1 MSLTTSAHGNE
12 AARAHGAG
20 PGSGPERR
28 RTIVAVALCWGMV
41 LFDGY
46 DLIVYGT
53 VQNNLIERAGW
64 GLNAASAGT
73 IGSMAFVGMM
83 IGAVFAG
90 RLSDAWGR
98 RNAILLCAVV
108 FSVAT
113 VLCAVAPGAVAF
125 GSLRL
130 VAGLGLGGLV
140 PSANALAAELIPARR
155 RGAIAT
161 LMMSG
166 VPLGGTAA
174 AVLGLGMIPAFG
186 WQSMFWLALVALLV
200 LVPLGWRFLPETLAS
215 APAVER
221 ARGERTTPVP
231 PAANELPAARPTAA
245 LPTAARPTAAQPAAA
260 RPTAAQPTAAGG
272 GFRGLFRVP
281 FLGLSILFAASTL
294 FTLFAWY
301 GLGTQLPKIMRD
313 SGADLGPALTFTIAL
328 NLGAVA
334 GSIVTAWAGD
344 RFGTVQTSVVA
355 AFLAGAGLVSLLV
368 VPAGN
373 SAYVYGALVIAGVG
387 THGTQSLVIAAI
399 TARYPNELRGTAL
412 GWALGVGRI
421 GAVLAPQL
429 SGLMLATKSIP
440 PVMNFL
446 LFGGSAI
453 VSAALLAAVVALTS
467 ARRRRAAALV

>member
-1 MSLTTSAHGNE
+1 MSLTASVRGNE
-12 AARAHGAG
+12 AARTHGNG
-20 PGSGPERR
+20 PASGPARR
-28 RTIVAVALCWGMV
+28 RTIVAIAICWGMV
-41 LFDGY
+41 VFDGY

-53 VQNNLIERAGW
+53 VQNSLIEGTGW

-98 RNAILLCAVV
+98 RRAILLCAIV

-125 GSLRL
+125 GALRL

-140 PSANALAAELIPARR
+140 PSANALAAELVPAHR
-155 RGAIAT
+155 RGAMAT

-174 AVLGLGMIPAFG
+174 AALGLGMIPAFG
-186 WQSMFWLALVALLV
+186 WRSMFWLALVALV
-200 LVPLGWRFLPETLAS
+200 ILVPLGWRFLPETLGAVA
-215 APAVER
+215 APER
-221 ARGERTTPVP
+221 AGAQRTT
-231 PAANELPAARPTAA
+231 
-245 LPTAARPTAAQPAAA
+245 
-260 RPTAAQPTAAGG
+260 AGG
-272 GFRGLFRVP
+272 GFRGLFRAP
-281 FLGLSILFAASTL
+281 FLGLSVLFAASTL

-328 NLGAVA
+328 NIGAVA
-334 GSIVTAWAGD
+334 GSIATAWAGD
-344 RFGTVQTSVVA
+344 RFGTVSTSVVA
-355 AFLAGAGLVSLLV
+355 AFLAGAALISLLV
-368 VPAGN
+368 VPAG
-373 SAYVYGALVIAGVG
+373 STAYVYGALVVAGVG

-399 TARYPNELRGTAL
+399 AARYPDALRGTAL

-429 SGLMLATKSIP
+429 SGLMLAAKSIP
-440 PVMNFL
+440 PAMNFV

-453 VSAALLAAVVALTS
+453 ISALLLIAVVALS
-467 ARRRRAAALV
+467 AARRGRVAVVVP

>member
-1 MSLTTSAHGNE
+1 MSLSTTRGDE
-12 AARAHGAG
+12 AALTDSTVPAFW
-20 PGSGPERR
+20 RR
-28 RTIVAVALCWGMV
+28 RPIIAVAICWAMV

-53 VQNNLIERAGW
+53 VQNNLIEGTGW

-90 RLSDAWGR
+90 RFSDAWGR
-98 RNAILLCAVV
+98 RRAILLCAVV

-113 VLCAVAPGAVAF
+113 VLCAIAPGAIAF
-125 GSLRL
+125 GALRL

-140 PSANALAAELIPARR
+140 PSANALAAELVPARR
-155 RGAIAT
+155 RGAMAT

-166 VPLGGTAA
+166 VPIGGTAA
-174 AVLGLGMIPAFG
+174 AVLGLSMIPAFG
-186 WQSMFWLALVALLV
+186 WQSMFWLALVALVL
-200 LVPLGWRFLPETLAS
+200 LVPLGWAFLPETLGRGGRRV
-215 APAVER
+215 APDSLMEPDSSVAP
-221 ARGERTTPVP
+221 GSPERTR
-231 PAANELPAARPTAA
+231 A
-245 LPTAARPTAAQPAAA
+245 
-260 RPTAAQPTAAGG
+260 G
-272 GFRGLFRVP
+272 GFRGLFRGP
-281 FLGLSILFAASTL
+281 FLGLSVLFAASTL

-334 GSIVTAWAGD
+334 GSIITAWAGD
-344 RFGTVQTSVVA
+344 RFGTVATSVVA

-368 VPAGN
+368 VPAG
-373 SAYVYGALVIAGVG
+373 ATGYVYGALVVAGVG

-399 TARYPNELRGTAL
+399 AARYPDSLRGTAL

-429 SGLMLATKSIP
+429 SGLMLATRTIP
-440 PVMNFL
+440 PSMNFL
-446 LFGGSAI
+446 LFGGAAI
-453 VSAALLAAVVALTS
+453 VSAVLLVAVVLSQRKPTATEADGLTAPTVS
-467 ARRRRAAALV
+467 GTDNPPHQQLGYGN

>member
-1 MSLTTSAHGNE
+1 MSLTTSARGNE
-12 AARAHGAG
+12 AARTHGAG
-20 PGSGPERR
+20 PASGPARR
-28 RTIVAVALCWGMV
+28 RTIIAIALCWGMV

-53 VQNNLIERAGW
+53 VQNNLIEGTGW

-83 IGAVFAG
+83 IGAVLAG

-98 RNAILLCAVV
+98 RRAILVCAVV

-113 VLCAVAPGAVAF
+113 ALCAIAPGAVAF

-155 RGAIAT
+155 RAAIAT

-174 AVLGLGMIPAFG
+174 ALLGLGMIPAFG
-186 WQSMFWLALVALLV
+186 WQSMFWLALVALVV
-200 LVPLGWRFLPETLAS
+200 LVPLGWRFLPETLGS
-215 APAVER
+215 APAE
-221 ARGERTTPVP
+221 AGEQAQGERTT
-231 PAANELPAARPTAA
+231 
-245 LPTAARPTAAQPAAA
+245 
-260 RPTAAQPTAAGG
+260 AGG
-272 GFRGLFRVP
+272 GFRGLFRAP

-344 RFGTVQTSVVA
+344 RFGTVPTSVVA
-355 AFLAGAGLVSLLV
+355 AVLAGAGLISLLV

-399 TARYPNELRGTAL
+399 AARYPNELRGTAL

-440 PVMNFL
+440 PVANFL

-453 VSAALLAAVVALTS
+453 VSAVLLGAVVAVTV
-467 ARRRRAAALV
+467 AHRRRAVAVVG

>member
-1 MSLTTSAHGNE
+1 MSLTTSARGNE
-12 AARAHGAG
+12 AARTRGAG
-20 PGSGPERR
+20 PASGHARR
-28 RTIVAVALCWGMV
+28 RSIAAIAICWGMV
-41 LFDGY
+41 VFDGY

-53 VQNNLIERAGW
+53 VQNNLIEGTGW

-73 IGSMAFVGMM
+73 IGSMAFIGMM

-98 RNAILLCAVV
+98 RRAILLCAVI

-113 VLCAVAPGAVAF
+113 VLCAGAPGAIAF
-125 GSLRL
+125 AALRL

-140 PSANALAAELIPARR
+140 PSANAMAAELISPRR
-155 RGAIAT
+155 RGAMAT

-186 WQSMFWLALVALLV
+186 WQSMFWLALIALLV
-200 LVPLGWRFLPETLAS
+200 LVPLGWKVLPETLGAAAAS
-215 APAVER
+215 SEQTTAP
-221 ARGERTTPVP
+221 GS
-231 PAANELPAARPTAA
+231 PAARK
-245 LPTAARPTAAQPAAA
+245 RPT
-260 RPTAAQPTAAGG
+260 AGG
-272 GFRGLFRVP
+272 GFRGLFQAP
-281 FLGLSILFAASTL
+281 FLGLSVLFAASTL

-301 GLGTQLPKIMRD
+301 GLGTQLPKIMRE

-328 NLGAVA
+328 NVGAVA
-334 GSIVTAWAGD
+334 GSIITAWAGD
-344 RFGTVQTSVVA
+344 RFGTVSTSVVA
-355 AFLAGAGLVSLLV
+355 AFLAGAALVSLLV

-373 SAYVYGALVIAGVG
+373 SAYVYVALVLAGVG

-399 TARYPNELRGTAL
+399 AARYPDRLRGTAL

-440 PVMNFL
+440 PSMNFM
-446 LFGGSAI
+446 LFGGAAI
-453 VSAALLAAVVALTS
+453 VSAALLIAVVALT
-467 ARRRRAAALV
+467 ATHRRQAAVAA